1 MLGDPFCDLVNLN
14 SNTHDV
20 EYTKLYYNTKLFKN
34 TLHEDISHITHLTME
49 RAHVIKID
57 HTKIKFVEYLIA
69 TILPTTWRFGLVKG
83 FLILFFIFLVMC
95 LVK

>member
-1 MLGDPFCDLVNLN
+1 MLGDPFCDLLNLN

-20 EYTKLYYNTKLFKN
+20 EYTKLYYDTELLKN

-69 TILPTTWRFGLVKG
+69 AICNGDFACYLALWSCERPYMRPIRVT
-83 FLILFFIFLVMC
+83 
-95 LVK
+95 